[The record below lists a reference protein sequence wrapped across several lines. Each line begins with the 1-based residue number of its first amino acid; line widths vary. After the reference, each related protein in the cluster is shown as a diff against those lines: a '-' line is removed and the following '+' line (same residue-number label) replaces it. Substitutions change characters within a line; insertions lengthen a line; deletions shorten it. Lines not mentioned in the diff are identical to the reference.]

1 MATSQEGPSL
11 VVIGGSAGSIEAL
24 KGLVSRLPE
33 DFGAGILVVVHIPSD
48 FPSYLPQ
55 ILSGAGALQAVEARD
70 KQKIEPGMIYI
81 APPDRHLLVEDGIMD
96 VSRGPRENR
105 HRPAIDPLFRSAA
118 RTYGRRVIG
127 VVLSGQLDDGSSGLM
142 AIKMRG
148 GMTVVQ
154 DRDEALSPEM
164 PSRAKEY
171 AEAEYELP
179 VAEIAELL
187 ARVVGNGAAME
198 SDGHAEN
205 DMAEELDN
213 EAYKAKLESQANK
226 EKNGKPSAFACP
238 ECHGVMWELEE
249 GKLVRYRCRVGHSY
263 TEESLRVA
271 YSDSVEEALWAAMRV
286 LEEKGALL
294 RRIGARAGE
303 RQAAAYNDEAAGYD
317 QHVETIRK
325 LLVENQKLQVREES
339 HAQSA

>member
-1 MATSQEGPSL
+1 
-11 VVIGGSAGSIEAL
+11 
-24 KGLVSRLPE
+24 
-33 DFGAGILVVVHIPSD
+33 
-48 FPSYLPQ
+48 
-55 ILSGAGALQAVEARD
+55 
-70 KQKIEPGMIYI
+70 
-81 APPDRHLLVEDGIMD
+81 
-96 VSRGPRENR
+96 
-105 HRPAIDPLFRSAA
+105 
-118 RTYGRRVIG
+118 

-205 DMAEELDN
+205 NMAEELDN

-325 LLVENQKLQVREES
+325 LLVENQKLQAREES